1 MSSLEF
7 SELGEF
13 EKIEPYGDT
22 VRMLA
27 FVAWIIAKC
36 NGNKRLKLEDVLK
49 MAGKHL
55 ASDLPPGPKE
65 LRGKTKAIMG
75 ALAKK
80 KNK

>member
-13 EKIEPYGDT
+13 EKIEPFGDS

-27 FVAWIIAKC
+27 FVAWVIAKC

-49 MAGKHL
+49 MAGKNM
-55 ASDLPPGPKE
+55 ADAPKPGPKE
-65 LRGKTKAIMG
+65 LRGKTRAIMG
-75 ALAKK
+75 TLAKK